1 MQEKPNAP
9 DWQMESGRSPP
20 QRKRSISGGV
30 LAIISLL
37 AIIAVVAAGY
47 VYWQYST
54 VYPSTDYAYV
64 QANSVQIT
72 PLVTGVV
79 TEVSAKE
86 YARVKSGDVLLRID
100 PAPYEAALKAA
111 QTRLSIAQQQ
121 AAGGQNPA
129 AKASVLEAQAAVEQA
144 RLELDRATI
153 KAPLDGIVGKVK
165 ITKGAV
171 AKAGMPV
178 FPLVDTSSWWVDA
191 NFKETDLGRIKVG
204 QEATV
209 EVDLSPS
216 HKFAGHVEA
225 ISPASTTSYSLL
237 PPENASG
244 NWVKVTQRFPVRVS
258 LSLQPGEPELRLGA
272 SATVTVDTTSKGSE
286 SAGR

>member
-9 DWQMESGRSPP
+9 EWQMESGRSPP
-20 QRKRSISGGV
+20 QRKSSLSGGV

-37 AIIAVVAAGY
+37 TVIAVVAAGY

-79 TEVSAKE
+79 NEVNAKE
-86 YARVKSGDVLLRID
+86 YSHVKSGDVLLRID

-144 RLELDRATI
+144 RVELDRATI

-171 AKAGMPV
+171 VKAGMPV

-204 QEATV
+204 QDATV

-225 ISPASTTSYSLL
+225 ISRRAL
-237 PPENASG
+237 PPIPSCLR
-244 NWVKVTQRFPVRVS
+244 KMPV
-258 LSLQPGEPELRLGA
+258 GTG
-272 SATVTVDTTSKGSE
+272 
-286 SAGR
+286 